1 MKTLTRAHLL
11 SLRVG
16 TAMETHMYI
25 GGGAIIIIILLFLL
39 LR

>member
-1 MKTLTRAHLL
+1 MESLTRALLL

-25 GGGAIIIIILLFLL
+25 GGGAIVIILILFLL
-39 LR
+39 LH